1 MSKFERLFSVILN
14 FLHQNL
20 NYRLATPS
28 YSTCPGIMDD
38 MRLAIDYIV
47 NQSYEWNLNPQ
58 NIGVMGDSAG
68 GYLAAMLVLK
78 YVQ

>member
-1 MSKFERLFSVILN
+1 
-14 FLHQNL
+14 
-20 NYRLATPS
+20 
-28 YSTCPGIMDD
+28 MDD